1 MIDRNIVG
9 IGKGIPRL
17 DAELQLTGKCR
28 YGADIAMPGMLHCK
42 ILRPPMASAKILN
55 IDYSEALKLPGVA
68 AVVTAKDIPG
78 YNRYGMT
85 LQDQPYIADDTV
97 YQCSDTVAAVAA
109 ETEDI
114 AENALKFI
122 KVDYEP
128 LPIVTDPREAMKED
142 SYKVHG
148 GTSNIAYQRP
158 IIRGDVE
165 KGFAESAYI
174 LEQNLS
180 TPGIEHCSIET
191 HAGIS
196 YIDQDSGDLCVRS
209 SVQKPF
215 ELAVDISK
223 ELNMPLSHIRVYSSC
238 IGGGFGG
245 KNETTFEPAI
255 VLLTVKTGRP
265 VRCDYTR
272 EEEFSATTVR
282 HAYYIH
288 YKTGISK
295 KGKILARAVNIIS
308 DCGAYVSWG
317 ASTLTKAAVHALGP
331 YVIPNSR
338 VDGYLVYTNN
348 PVGGAMR
355 GFGVTQ
361 LGFAYEAH
369 TEYCAEKIGMDSLEF
384 RRLNLIHDRDTLP
397 TEMIMEI
404 VSVEDCLNRA
414 IELAKEGG
422 DWE

>member
-1 MIDRNIVG
+1 MINRHIVG
-9 IGKGIPRL
+9 IGKSIPRL
-17 DAELQLTGKCR
+17 DAELQVTGKCR
-28 YGADIAMPGMLHCK
+28 YGADINMPGMLHCK
-42 ILRPPMASAKILN
+42 ILRPPMPSAKILN

-78 YNRYGMT
+78 KNRYGMT
-85 LQDQPYIADDTV
+85 IQDQPYIADEAV
-97 YQCSDTVAAVAA
+97 YQYSDTVAAVAA
-109 ETEDI
+109 ETEEL
-114 AENALKFI
+114 AEQALKLI

-128 LPIVTDPREAMKED
+128 RPIVTDPREAMKPD

-148 GTSNIAYQRP
+148 GDSNIAYHRP
-158 IIRGDVE
+158 IVKGDVK
-165 KGFAESAYI
+165 KGFEESAYI
-174 LEQNLS
+174 IEQDLS

-196 YIDQDSGDLCVRS
+196 YIDEESGDLCIRT

-215 ELAVDISK
+215 EAAADIANAVK
-223 ELNMPLSHIRVYSSC
+223 MPLSHIRVYSSC

-255 VLLTVKTGRP
+255 ALLTLKTRRP
-265 VRCDYTR
+265 VKCEYTR
-272 EEEFSATTVR
+272 EEEFDATTVR

-295 KGKILARAVNIIS
+295 EGKILARAVEIIS
-308 DCGAYVSWG
+308 DSGAYVSWG
-317 ASTLTKAAVHALGP
+317 ASTLTKASVHALGP
-331 YVIPNSR
+331 YVVPNSC

-361 LGFAYEAH
+361 LGFAYEVH
-369 TEYCAEKIGMDSLEF
+369 MNHCAEKIGMDPLEF

-404 VSVEDCLNRA
+404 VSVEDCLDRA